1 MISKINTIEI
11 AKMKILTGVILSVC
25 LIAILGCSQKKL
37 TKSQNGQDTSEVI
50 QEKVYVKV
58 DQMPEFPGGEIGL
71 RNYLN
76 SSVKYPMEAQKN
88 RIQGK
93 VFVAFVIGNDGFV
106 KNVKIVRGVDSFLDE
121 ESVRVVKSM
130 PRWIPGRE
138 KGKAVAVAF
147 TIPIGFMLQ

>member
-1 MISKINTIEI
+1 MISKIKSGKI
-11 AKMKILTGVILSVC
+11 ANVKFLMGMFLAIC
-25 LIAILGCSQKKL
+25 LFAAVGCSQKKL
-37 TKSQNGQDTSEVI
+37 TKSQIGQDNSEQI
-50 QEKVYVKV
+50 QEKIYEQVE
-58 DQMPEFPGGEIGL
+58 QMPEFPGGEIGL
-71 RNYLN
+71 RNFIS
-76 SSVKYPMEAQKN
+76 SSVKYPMEAHKN

-93 VFVAFVIGNDGFV
+93 VFVAFVVGNDGFV